1 MIDSTPMPEET
12 SSEDSGSDISDS
24 SAESSSPTTF

>member
-1 MIDSTPMPEET
+1 MIDSAPMPEET
-12 SSEDSGSDISDS
+12 SSEDSSSDS

>member
-12 SSEDSGSDISDS
+12 SSEDSSSDS